1 MRIWKHCYC
10 IIYSDVS
17 SVFWHRSRLLVT
29 PGSLP
34 YRPPTPIGVSYH
46 PSVIAIVPSLNAP
59 PPRPCRSFV
68 AVYARSPPLDLGY
81 YSSLRCSYAP
91 LPLFLSCSCAP
102 VLSPPPPSRRSSY
115 SLFMN
120 TLHSLYTVPLIPST
134 YSAHPDHA
142 HCYFELHC
150 WPGYPVVAKV
160 SGTFICGEALEVHF
174 ADGCRCDG

>member
-1 MRIWKHCYC
+1 M
-10 IIYSDVS
+10 
-17 SVFWHRSRLLVT
+17 SRLFSGTVLDCSSRPALSLIAPPHQLESPT
-29 PGSLP
+29 IRPSLP
-34 YRPPTPIGVSYH
+34 SF
-46 PSVIAIVPSLNAP
+46 PSLNAP